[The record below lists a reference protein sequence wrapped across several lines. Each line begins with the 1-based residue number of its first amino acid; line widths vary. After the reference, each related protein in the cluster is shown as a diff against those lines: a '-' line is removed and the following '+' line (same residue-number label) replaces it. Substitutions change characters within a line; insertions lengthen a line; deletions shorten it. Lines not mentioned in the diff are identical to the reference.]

1 MSETAR
7 NAEGRPTNRDLAIV
21 VVVCLVMLAAVVT
34 YLVTSNSTSEIRQQ
48 SAVAREAFTS
58 GNLEVALKSAEAAVK
73 AGADDTATLNLL
85 GQAREAKGD
94 LSGAERAFGESL
106 RRDPNQPL
114 VLHELAVIAVSRDD
128 LDSAESSL
136 RKALADDEKLAG
148 SRLLLADVL
157 AKKGR
162 SDEARAQY
170 EAVLEAAPHG
180 VDLNTVR
187 AKLEAL
193 PR

>member
-1 MSETAR
+1 MSGTVRTSGE
-7 NAEGRPTNRDLAIV
+7 RPTNRDLAVV

-48 SAVAREAFTS
+48 TAVAREAFTS
-58 GNLEVALKSAEAAVK
+58 GDLDVALKSAEAAVK
-73 AGADDTATLNLL
+73 AGADDAATLNLL

-106 RRDPNQPL
+106 RRNPNQPL
-114 VLHELAVIAVSRDD
+114 ILHELAVIAVSRDD

-157 AKKGR
+157 AKQGR
-162 SDEARAQY
+162 SDEARAEYQ
-170 EAVLEAAPHG
+170 AVLEAAPHG